1 MNKKLTNI
9 INNGWSILRQPL
21 APLWGKMPAGQKG
34 VAVLLLAL
42 STSAYAQQ
50 AGQIISGTV
59 SDAMGPV
66 MMANVVEIDASNRI
80 VSSTQT
86 DINGNFS
93 FKIKDPKHK
102 LRFSFVGYKT
112 KTIPIKGEVYEV
124 TLEDATTLTELTVTS
139 KRRSGGSGLSIPKD
153 EMSTSNQSIDMKE
166 FEGLSMTTVDEALQG
181 RIAGLDIVANSG
193 NLGSG
198 TSMRLRGVSSINS
211 NANPLIVVDGNV
223 WENDLGSDLDLSSAN
238 DEKFAELLNV
248 NPEDI
253 ENISVLKDAAATAI
267 WGSQGANGV
276 IEIKTKRGVRGKT
289 RVTYSYRITGTKQP
303 KGYNL
308 LSGDEYTMLLKES
321 YFNPRLSSTA
331 SDIVEINYDPTNPNG
346 WNNFN
351 KNTDWVDEVTQ
362 IGLRQNHYVSL
373 TGGGEKANFR
383 IGAGYDHETGSVIK
397 QQLDRLSTRVA
408 LDYFV
413 SDRIKI
419 ISNLSFT
426 YTDNQ
431 KNYDNLLGTAY
442 KYMPNVSVYEMD
454 MDNNPTGSYFMLPT
468 TISSAL
474 DDQLPDN
481 KWNKYNR
488 FNPVALG
495 NLATNNETTYKIS
508 PEFQLVYNLLG
519 IDDSKTQLKYEGKI
533 VFDIFNQY
541 QDSFLPAELITLGW
555 SHPSNNRK
563 TEYSYKSLGIST
575 THTLTFIP
583 HFENEDHS
591 MMMMLRGQLND
602 GNSKSQK
609 TTKYGFPGNISN
621 TGADAVI
628 DEDFTGGAGQWRSI
642 YGTYSA
648 HYAYKSRYMFDVS
661 VRCDGSTKFGPDNRW
676 GFFPALSG
684 RWNISKE
691 PWVTKTLPWLSMLSL
706 RPGWGIVGQQ
716 PKAEYLFYSR
726 YKNGKGYMNQSSTNP
741 DNIQLK
747 NLKWEEKMTYNL
759 GVDFGFFEDKL
770 NGNVEFYKQY
780 TSDLLMEKLGL
791 PTSSGYANFAWKNV
805 GAMENIGWEFNINTS
820 NLVKFGDFAV
830 DFNVTFANNKN
841 VITEMDETCLASL
854 NKDFERKNGTY
865 LTRVE
870 LNKSFGSIYGFRY
883 KGVYQYSEYSPTEV
897 VGVSGPNAPVVR
909 DANGNV
915 ILDNHGRTTPMTF
928 CYSGTSALYEFKG
941 GDAIYEDINHDGTI
955 NELDIVYLGSSLP
968 KFTGGFGVKFKWGRW
983 SWNNQFN
990 FRYGNKIV
998 NENRMN
1004 LESMYGNGNQ
1014 SRAVNYRWRVEGDI
1028 APIPR
1033 ALRQYGYNYLG
1044 SDRFVED
1051 GSFIRLNYSQISY
1064 SLPPATI
1071 KKWGLSQLSFY
1082 LSANNLF
1089 VLTKY
1094 SGSDPEVGYGGY
1106 GISSDKAQT
1115 PRAKSATLGIT
1126 VQF

>member
-1 MNKKLTNI
+1 MN
-9 INNGWSILRQPL
+9 ILSKILPPL
-21 APLWGKMPAGQKG
+21 GRVG
-34 VAVLLLAL
+34 VGLFLFAF
-42 STSAYAQQ
+42 STSAFAQQ

-59 SDAMGPV
+59 SDAMGPI

-102 LRFSFVGYKT
+102 LRFSFVGCKT
-112 KTIPIKGEVYEV
+112 KTLPIKDEEYNV
-124 TLEDATTLTELTVTS
+124 TLEDQTTLTEVTVTS
-139 KRRSGGSGLSIPKD
+139 KRRAGGSGLSIPKD
-153 EMSTSNQSIDMKE
+153 EMSTANQSIDMKE

-223 WENDLGSDLDLSSAN
+223 WETDRNSDLDLTSAN

-253 ENISVLKDAAATAI
+253 ESISVLKDAAATAI

-276 IEIKTKRGVRGKT
+276 IEIKTKRGVRGAT
-289 RVTYSYRITGTKQP
+289 RVSYSYRLTATKQP
-303 KGYNL
+303 KGYHL
-308 LSGDEYTMLLKES
+308 LTGDEYTMLLKES
-321 YFNPRLSSTA
+321 YFNPQLSSTA
-331 SDIVEINYDPTNPNG
+331 SDIVEINYDQTNPNG

-362 IGLRQNHYVSL
+362 TGLRQNHYVSL

-419 ISNLSFT
+419 VSNLAFT
-426 YTDNQ
+426 YTNNE
-431 KNYDNLLGTAY
+431 KNYENLLPIAY

-454 MDNNPTGSYFMLPT
+454 MNNHPTGDYFIIPT
-468 TISSAL
+468 SVSRAL
-474 DDQLPDN
+474 NDQITTQMDHIHRL
-481 KWNKYNR
+481 
-488 FNPVALG
+488 NPVAIA
-495 NLATNNETTYKIS
+495 NLASNNDKTYKIT

-519 IDDSKTQLKYEGKI
+519 TENDQTQLKYEGKI

-541 QDSFLPAELITLGW
+541 QDSFLPAELTVGGW
-555 SHPSNNRK
+555 ASKTKNRS
-563 TEYSYKSLGIST
+563 TSYTYKSLGIST
-575 THTLTFIP
+575 THTMTFIP

-609 TTKYGFPGNISN
+609 TTKYGFPGSINN
-621 TGADAVI
+621 TGADGII
-628 DEDFTGGAGQWRSI
+628 DGDFTGGAGQWRSI
-642 YGTYSA
+642 YFTYSL
-648 HYAYKSRYMFDVS
+648 HYAYKSRYMFDFS
-661 VRCDGSTKFGPDNRW
+661 VRRDGSTKFGPDNRW
-676 GFFPALSG
+676 GTFPALSL
-684 RWNISKE
+684 RWNISRE
-691 PWVTKTLPWLSMLSL
+691 PWITKHLPWLSMLSL

-716 PKAEYLFYSR
+716 PNAEYLFYSR
-726 YKNGKGYMNQSSTNP
+726 YKNGGGYMSQSSTYP

-747 NLKWEEKMTYNL
+747 NLKWEQKMTYNL
-759 GVDFGFFEDKL
+759 GVDFGFFDDKI
-770 NGNVEFYKQY
+770 NGNVEIYKQY
-780 TSDLLMEKLGL
+780 TSDLLMANRGI
-791 PTSSGYANFAWKNV
+791 PTSSGYGSLAYDNV
-805 GAMENIGWEFNINTS
+805 GKMENVGWEFNVNTN
-820 NLVKFGDFAV
+820 NLIKAGKFGV
-830 DFNVTFANNKN
+830 DINVTFANNKN
-841 VITEMDETCLASL
+841 VITEMDETCLATL
-854 NKDFERKNGTY
+854 NGDFNRSNGSY
-865 LTRVE
+865 LSRVE

-883 KGVYQYSEYSPTEV
+883 KGVYQYSEYSPNEIA
-897 VGVSGPNAPVVR
+897 GVSGPNAPVVR
-909 DANGNV
+909 DADGNV

-998 NENRMN
+998 NRNRMN

-1089 VLTKY
+1089 VITKY

-1106 GISSDKAQT
+1106 GISEDNAQT
-1115 PRAKSATLGIT
+1115 PRAKSATLGVTI
-1126 VQF
+1126 QF